1 MTVMAS
7 GPLLLALDQ
16 GTTSTRAILF
26 DIAGTPLRM
35 AQRELRQIYPATGW
49 VEHDPEEIWEA
60 SVSVL
65 REAAG
70 DTLPAAI
77 GIANQRETVLLWDR
91 ASGAC
96 LHNAIVWQDR
106 RTAPVCDR
114 LRAEGREPFVAE
126 RSGLLIDP
134 YFSATKLAWLLDAL
148 PGARE
153 RSDLAFGTIDSFLVW
168 RLTGGRLHA
177 TDATNAARTNLFDIH
192 KCAWSP
198 ELLALFDVP
207 ESVLPEVRGNA
218 EGFGT
223 TDILGAPV
231 PLAGMAGDQQA
242 ATLGQGCVCAGD
254 VKSTYG
260 TGCFLLAHT
269 GAQPVVSR
277 HRLLTTIA
285 LRLDGR
291 TTYALEGAVFVA
303 GAAVQWLRDGLGVI
317 ADAAETEALAQAA
330 GESGVVM
337 VPAFVGLGAPWWD
350 ADARGALFGLTRD
363 TGPADLAR
371 AALEAAAHQTAD
383 LLDAAAADG
392 LEPALIRIDGGMSAN
407 DWFAQT
413 LADVV
418 GLDRGTPG
426 RHRDHGLGRGR
437 AGRPRHRRVLRSG
450 RRPPPPG
457 PAVLSPRRSRT
468 GPRPL
473 GRRGGAHAHAAD
485 IDRRKGAPTIDGDG
499 MRARRWPLSLRTG
512 GTAPVPP
519 EPEPRLRAGQP
530 VARRSGS

>member
-1 MTVMAS
+1 
-7 GPLLLALDQ
+7 
-16 GTTSTRAILF
+16 
-26 DIAGTPLRM
+26 M

-114 LRAEGREPFVAE
+114 LRADGREPFVAE

-168 RLTGGRLHA
+168 RLTGGRVHA

-192 KCAWSP
+192 ECAWSP

-231 PLAGMAGDQQA
+231 PVAGMAGDQQA
-242 ATLGQGCVCAGD
+242 ATLGQGCLAPATSRAPMAPAASCWPIPAQ
-254 VKSTYG
+254 SRSSRA
-260 TGCFLLAHT
+260 TGCL
-269 GAQPVVSR
+269 PPSR
-277 HRLLTTIA
+277 SAST
-285 LRLDGR
+285 
-291 TTYALEGAVFVA
+291 A
-303 GAAVQWLRDGLGVI
+303 GPPTR
-317 ADAAETEALAQAA
+317 
-330 GESGVVM
+330 SK
-337 VPAFVGLGAPWWD
+337 APSSLPERRCNGC
-350 ADARGALFGLTRD
+350 AT
-363 TGPADLAR
+363 
-371 AALEAAAHQTAD
+371 
-383 LLDAAAADG
+383 
-392 LEPALIRIDGGMSAN
+392 
-407 DWFAQT
+407 DWA
-413 LADVV
+413 
-418 GLDRGTPG
+418 
-426 RHRDHGLGRGR
+426 
-437 AGRPRHRRVLRSG
+437 
-450 RRPPPPG
+450 
-457 PAVLSPRRSRT
+457 
-468 GPRPL
+468 
-473 GRRGGAHAHAAD
+473 
-485 IDRRKGAPTIDGDG
+485 
-499 MRARRWPLSLRTG
+499 
-512 GTAPVPP
+512 
-519 EPEPRLRAGQP
+519 
-530 VARRSGS
+530 

>member
-1 MTVMAS
+1 MAS

-26 DIAGTPLRM
+26 DIAGTPLRT
-35 AQRELRQIYPATGW
+35 AQRELRQIYPAAGW

-60 SVSVL
+60 SVQVL

-77 GIANQRETVLLWDR
+77 GVTNQRETVLLWDR
-91 ASGAC
+91 VSGAC

-114 LRAEGREPFVAE
+114 LRADGLEPFVAE

-153 RSDLAFGTIDSFLVW
+153 RSDLAFGTVDSFLVW
-168 RLTGGRLHA
+168 RLTSGRVHA

-192 KCAWSP
+192 TCAWSP

-218 EGFGT
+218 VGFGT

-231 PLAGMAGDQQA
+231 PVAGMAGDQHA
-242 ATLGQGCVCAGD
+242 ATLGQGCLDAGD

-269 GAQPVVSR
+269 GAEPVASR

-285 LRLDGR
+285 LSLDGR

-317 ADAAETEALAQAA
+317 TEAAETEALAGGA

-392 LEPALIRIDGGMSAN
+392 VRPALMRIDGGMSTN

-418 GLDRGTPG
+418 GLAVERPAVTETTAWGAAVLA
-426 RHRDHGLGRGR
+426 GLGVGAFSDPADAPRRPGQRFSPRGDPAPAR
-437 AGRPRHRRVLRSG
+437 ARWADAVARTLTRPPQAGDRPRQR
-450 RRPPPPG
+450 
-457 PAVLSPRRSRT
+457 
-468 GPRPL
+468 
-473 GRRGGAHAHAAD
+473 
-485 IDRRKGAPTIDGDG
+485 
-499 MRARRWPLSLRTG
+499 
-512 GTAPVPP
+512 
-519 EPEPRLRAGQP
+519 
-530 VARRSGS
+530 

>member
-1 MTVMAS
+1 MTAMAS

-26 DIAGTPLRM
+26 DSAGTPLRT
-35 AQRELRQIYPATGW
+35 AQRALGQIYPVAGW
-49 VEHDPEEIWEA
+49 VEHDPEEIWAA

-114 LRAEGREPFVAE
+114 LRADGREPFVAA

-148 PGARE
+148 PGARG
-153 RSDLAFGTIDSFLVW
+153 RSDLAFGTVDSFLVW

-192 KCAWSP
+192 TCAWSP
-198 ELLALFDVP
+198 ALLALFDIP

-218 EGFGT
+218 DGFGT

-231 PLAGMAGDQQA
+231 PVAGMAGDQQA
-242 ATLGQGCVCAGD
+242 ATLGQGCVRAGD

-269 GAQPVVSR
+269 GAEPVVSR

-285 LRLDGR
+285 LSLGGR

-317 ADAAETEALAQAA
+317 ADAAESEALAQAA
-330 GESGVVM
+330 SASAVVM

-363 TGPADLAR
+363 TGPAELAR

-392 LEPALIRIDGGMSAN
+392 LRPALIRIDGGMSAN

-413 LADVV
+413 LADIV
-418 GLDRGTPG
+418 GLTVERPAVTETTAWGAAVLA
-426 RHRDHGLGRGR
+426 GLGVGAFSAPVEALRR
-437 AGRPRHRRVLRSG
+437 AGRRF
-450 RRPPPPG
+450 
-457 PAVLSPRRSRT
+457 SPR
-468 GPRPL
+468 GDP
-473 GRRGGAHAHAAD
+473 
-485 IDRRKGAPTIDGDG
+485 APA
-499 MRARRWPLSLRTG
+499 RARW
-512 GTAPVPP
+512 AD
-519 EPEPRLRAGQP
+519 A
-530 VARRSGS
+530 VARTLTRPAATGD

>member
-26 DIAGTPLRM
+26 DSAGTPLRT
-35 AQRELRQIYPATGW
+35 AQRELRQIYPAAGW

-60 SVSVL
+60 SVQVL
-65 REAAG
+65 REAARG
-70 DTLPAAI
+70 DLPAAI
-77 GIANQRETVLLWDR
+77 GITNQRETVLLWDR

-134 YFSATKLAWLLDAL
+134 YFSATKLAWLLDNL

-153 RSDLAFGTIDSFLVW
+153 RRETSPSARSTASW
-168 RLTGGRLHA
+168 SGGSPAAGSTA
-177 TDATNAARTNLFDIH
+177 TDATNAARTNLFDIRS
-192 KCAWSP
+192 CAWSP

-207 ESVLPEVRGNA
+207 ESLLPEVRGNA
-218 EGFGT
+218 DGFGT

-231 PLAGMAGDQQA
+231 PVAGMAGDQHA
-242 ATLGQGCVCAGD
+242 ATLGQGCLEAGD

-269 GAQPVVSR
+269 GTEPVASR
-277 HRLLTTIA
+277 HRLLTTVA
-285 LRLDGR
+285 LQLDGR

-350 ADARGALFGLTRD
+350 ADARGALYGLTRD
-363 TGPADLAR
+363 TVPADLAR

-392 LEPALIRIDGGMSAN
+392 VRPALIRIDGGMSAN

-418 GLDRGTPG
+418 GLTVERPAVTETTAWGTAVLAGLGVGVFSDPAEAPRRPG
-426 RHRDHGLGRGR
+426 RRF
-437 AGRPRHRRVLRSG
+437 
-450 RRPPPPG
+450 
-457 PAVLSPRRSRT
+457 SPR
-468 GPRPL
+468 GDP
-473 GRRGGAHAHAAD
+473 
-485 IDRRKGAPTIDGDG
+485 APA
-499 MRARRWPLSLRTG
+499 RARW
-512 GTAPVPP
+512 AD
-519 EPEPRLRAGQP
+519 A
-530 VARRSGS
+530 VARTLTRPS

>member
-177 TDATNAARTNLFDIH
+177 TDATNAARTNLYDIH

-207 ESVLPEVRGNA
+207 ESVLPVVRGNA

-242 ATLGQGCVCAGD
+242 ATLGQGCLCAGD

-269 GAQPVVSR
+269 GAAAGRLAPPAAYH
-277 HRLLTTIA
+277 HRA
-285 LRLDGR
+285 PPRRPDHLRARRRRLRCRSGGAMAARRTGR
-291 TTYALEGAVFVA
+291 DRRRGGNGGA
-303 GAAVQWLRDGLGVI
+303 GASGGRERRGHGAGLRRLRR
-317 ADAAETEALAQAA
+317 ALVGRGCARRPVRP
-330 GESGVVM
+330 E
-337 VPAFVGLGAPWWD
+337 PATRARPTSRAPRW
-350 ADARGALFGLTRD
+350 RPRHTRPP
-363 TGPADLAR
+363 TWHTRPPTCWMR
-371 AALEAAAHQTAD
+371 
-383 LLDAAAADG
+383 AAADG
-392 LEPALIRIDGGMSAN
+392 LEPALIR
-407 DWFAQT
+407 
-413 LADVV
+413 
-418 GLDRGTPG
+418 
-426 RHRDHGLGRGR
+426 
-437 AGRPRHRRVLRSG
+437 HRRRNERERLV
-450 RRPPPPG
+450 RPD
-457 PAVLSPRRSRT
+457 PRR
-468 GPRPL
+468 
-473 GRRGGAHAHAAD
+473 RR
-485 IDRRKGAPTIDGDG
+485 RLT
-499 MRARRWPLSLRTG
+499 
-512 GTAPVPP
+512 VP
-519 EPEPRLRAGQP
+519 
-530 VARRSGS
+530 

>member
-1 MTVMAS
+1 M
-7 GPLLLALDQ
+7 
-16 GTTSTRAILF
+16 
-26 DIAGTPLRM
+26 
-35 AQRELRQIYPATGW
+35 
-49 VEHDPEEIWEA
+49 
-60 SVSVL
+60 
-65 REAAG
+65 
-70 DTLPAAI
+70 
-77 GIANQRETVLLWDR
+77 
-91 ASGAC
+91 
-96 LHNAIVWQDR
+96 
-106 RTAPVCDR
+106 
-114 LRAEGREPFVAE
+114 
-126 RSGLLIDP
+126 
-134 YFSATKLAWLLDAL
+134 
-148 PGARE
+148 
-153 RSDLAFGTIDSFLVW
+153 
-168 RLTGGRLHA
+168 
-177 TDATNAARTNLFDIH
+177 
-192 KCAWSP
+192 
-198 ELLALFDVP
+198 P

-231 PLAGMAGDQQA
+231 PVAGMAGDQQA

-317 ADAAETEALAQAA
+317 ADAAETEALARGA

-418 GLDRGTPG
+418 GLTVERPAVTETTAWGAAVLAGLGIGAFSDPADAPRRPG
-426 RHRDHGLGRGR
+426 RRF
-437 AGRPRHRRVLRSG
+437 
-450 RRPPPPG
+450 
-457 PAVLSPRRSRT
+457 SPR
-468 GPRPL
+468 GDP
-473 GRRGGAHAHAAD
+473 
-485 IDRRKGAPTIDGDG
+485 APA
-499 MRARRWPLSLRTG
+499 RARW
-512 GTAPVPP
+512 AD
-519 EPEPRLRAGQP
+519 A
-530 VARRSGS
+530 VARTLTRPASTSEKERQR

>member
-114 LRAEGREPFVAE
+114 LRAEGQEPFVAE

-134 YFSATKLAWLLDAL
+134 YFSATKLAWLIDAL

-168 RLTGGRLHA
+168 RLTGGRVHA

-285 LRLDGR
+285 LCLDGR

-418 GLDRGTPG
+418 GLTVERPAVTETTAWGAAVLAGLGIGAFSDPADAPRPPG
-426 RHRDHGLGRGR
+426 RRFAPRGD
-437 AGRPRHRRVLRSG
+437 
-450 RRPPPPG
+450 
-457 PAVLSPRRSRT
+457 PAP
-468 GPRPL
+468 
-473 GRRGGAHAHAAD
+473 A
-485 IDRRKGAPTIDGDG
+485 
-499 MRARRWPLSLRTG
+499 RARWADAVARTLTRPASTG
-512 GTAPVPP
+512 GK
-519 EPEPRLRAGQP
+519 EHQR
-530 VARRSGS
+530 

>member
-1 MTVMAS
+1 MIVMAS

-26 DIAGTPLRM
+26 GIAGTPLRM

-49 VEHDPEEIWEA
+49 VEHDPEEIWQA

-70 DTLPAAI
+70 DALPAAI

-114 LRAEGREPFVAE
+114 LRAEGLEPFVAE

-134 YFSATKLAWLLDAL
+134 YFSATKLAWLLDTL
-148 PGARE
+148 PGARD
-153 RSDLAFGTIDSFLVW
+153 RSDLAFGTVDSFLAW
-168 RLTGGRLHA
+168 RLTGGRVHA

-192 KCAWSP
+192 TCAWSP

-231 PLAGMAGDQQA
+231 PVAGMAGDQQA
-242 ATLGQGCVCAGD
+242 ATLGQGCLDAGD

-269 GAQPVVSR
+269 GERPVVSR

-303 GAAVQWLRDGLGVI
+303 GAAVQWLRDGLGII
-317 ADAAETEALAQAA
+317 ADAAETEALARGA

-350 ADARGALFGLTRD
+350 ADARGALFGLTRN

-392 LEPALIRIDGGMSAN
+392 LKPALIRYRRRDERERLVRPDPRRYRRS
-407 DWFAQT
+407 
-413 LADVV
+413 
-418 GLDRGTPG
+418 DRGTPG

-437 AGRPRHRRVLRSG
+437 AGGPRRRRVLRSG

-457 PAVLSPRRSRT
+457 PAVFSPRRSRPR
-468 GPRPL
+468 PRPL
-473 GRRGGAHAHAAD
+473 GRRSTAHAHAAD
-485 IDRRKGAPTIDGDG
+485 I
-499 MRARRWPLSLRTG
+499 
-512 GTAPVPP
+512 
-519 EPEPRLRAGQP
+519 EP
-530 VARRSGS
+530 ARRSPNDRRRRNADR

>member
-26 DIAGTPLRM
+26 DIAGTPLRI
-35 AQRELRQIYPATGW
+35 ARRELRQIYPATGW

-114 LRAEGREPFVAE
+114 LRADGREPFVAA

-192 KCAWSP
+192 ECAWSP
-198 ELLALFDVP
+198 ELLALFDIP

-218 EGFGT
+218 DGFGT
-223 TDILGAPV
+223 TDLLGAPV
-231 PLAGMAGDQQA
+231 PVAGMAGDQQA
-242 ATLGQGCVCAGD
+242 ATLGQGCVSPAMSRAPTAPAASCWPIPAQ
-254 VKSTYG
+254 SRSSRA
-260 TGCFLLAHT
+260 TGC
-269 GAQPVVSR
+269 
-277 HRLLTTIA
+277 
-285 LRLDGR
+285 
-291 TTYALEGAVFVA
+291 
-303 GAAVQWLRDGLGVI
+303 
-317 ADAAETEALAQAA
+317 
-330 GESGVVM
+330 
-337 VPAFVGLGAPWWD
+337 
-350 ADARGALFGLTRD
+350 
-363 TGPADLAR
+363 
-371 AALEAAAHQTAD
+371 
-383 LLDAAAADG
+383 
-392 LEPALIRIDGGMSAN
+392 
-407 DWFAQT
+407 
-413 LADVV
+413 
-418 GLDRGTPG
+418 
-426 RHRDHGLGRGR
+426 
-437 AGRPRHRRVLRSG
+437 
-450 RRPPPPG
+450 
-457 PAVLSPRRSRT
+457 
-468 GPRPL
+468 
-473 GRRGGAHAHAAD
+473 
-485 IDRRKGAPTIDGDG
+485 
-499 MRARRWPLSLRTG
+499 
-512 GTAPVPP
+512 
-519 EPEPRLRAGQP
+519 
-530 VARRSGS
+530 